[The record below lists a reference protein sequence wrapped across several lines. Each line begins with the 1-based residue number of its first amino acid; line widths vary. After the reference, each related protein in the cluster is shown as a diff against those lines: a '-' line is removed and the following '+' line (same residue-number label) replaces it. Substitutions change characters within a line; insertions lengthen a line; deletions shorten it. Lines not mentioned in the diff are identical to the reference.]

1 MAKRWCSL
9 WFRQLRTDQI
19 GIRRP
24 ALREVPFVLAVP
36 DHGRKLIV
44 AVNAAAQREGIHVGM
59 VVADARV
66 LFPTLEVVDDKPGQ
80 GERLLRALALWGI
93 RYTPVSA
100 VDAPDGLMLD
110 ITGCAHLWG
119 GERAYLGGIL
129 GRLRA
134 NGYEVRGGI
143 ADTAGAAWA
152 VARFGVRLEATGV
165 MAAPGG
171 MQSIVPDGGQVSALL
186 PMSVE
191 ALRLEPDVN
200 AKLQKLGL
208 TTIGSVAALQRRA
221 LRRRFGAGLL
231 LRLDQAFGA
240 EEETIV
246 SAEPVEPYQER
257 LPCLEPICTAT
268 GIGIALERLLELL
281 CGRLER
287 DGKGLRVA
295 VFKGYRVDGKV
306 VSTQIG
312 TNRASTS
319 RAHLWKLFEEKIAEL
334 EPDLGIEMFTLDA
347 PKVEDVEPLQKT
359 LWTGACGTDDVRL
372 AELAD
377 RIENKLGPGF
387 IHRYLPAEHYWP
399 ERSFVAAKDFAEQA
413 ILGWPVGR
421 PRPIDVLARPE
432 RIEVAAPIPDYPPMH
447 FRYKNKLHKVVR
459 ADGPERIEQEWWVED
474 GEHGIDGP
482 RHRDYYIV
490 EDETGS
496 RYWLFRS
503 GHYTGNGSS
512 QWFLHGFF
520 A

>member
-1 MAKRWCSL
+1 MPKRFCSL

-44 AVNAAAQREGIHVGM
+44 AVNAAASREGIHVGM

-66 LFPTLEVVDDKPGQ
+66 LYPTLEVVDDQPGQ

-100 VDAPDGLMLD
+100 ADAPDGLMMD

-119 GERAYLGGIL
+119 GERAYLDAML

-134 NGYEVRGGI
+134 NGYAVRSGI

-152 VARFGVRLEATGV
+152 VARY
-165 MAAPGG
+165 GG
-171 MQSIVPDGGQVSALL
+171 EGEMIVPEGGQVSAVL
-186 PMSVE
+186 PLSVE
-191 ALRLEPDVN
+191 ALRLEADVA

-208 TTIGSVAALQRRA
+208 ATIASVAALPRRA
-221 LRRRFGAGLL
+221 LRRRFGAELL

-240 EEETIV
+240 EEETFI
-246 SAEPVEPYQER
+246 SAEPVVPYQER

-268 GIGIALERLLELL
+268 GIGIALDKLLDLM

-295 VFKGYRVDGKV
+295 VFKGYRMDGKV
-306 VSTQIG
+306 VFTQIG
-312 TNRASTS
+312 TNRASTN

-334 EPDLGIEMFTLDA
+334 EPDLGIELFTLDA

-372 AELAD
+372 SELAD
-377 RIENKLGPGF
+377 RIANKLGAGF

-413 ILGWPVGR
+413 LSGWPVER
-421 PRPIDVLARPE
+421 PRPIDILARPE

-447 FRYKNKLHKVVR
+447 FRYKNKLHKIVK

-474 GEHGIDGP
+474 GGHGIDGA

-490 EDETGS
+490 EDEEGS

-512 QWFLHGFF
+512 QWFLHGYF